1 MLTWLIVNLGSV
13 QVDPR
18 KFAFSISFAFNAII
32 VLLITIKSLTNE
44 KDYTKHYPAL
54 IISVFSLT
62 MHVTS
67 LHSAEV
73 FRLAT
78 STSIGFGTALY
89 LLAGKIHL
97 NGINLNLRKFRLPVI
112 AILFF
117 IVSFSP
123 GFFFG
128 RSSSNYFPVPTL
140 PLPSGLAFN
149 ENKIPY
155 FKDQRWGDSIN
166 QFYISYY
173 KTMTEM
179 DKNSAC
185 NLTHYFNPTGDGFLA
200 TLTRVLSLYKIPWLH
215 ENKALISAVNPDY
228 INLKESSIKSHSLLI
243 LSKTV
248 IEPPDGYILIDT
260 IKKDFIRSYTHFKDL
275 YIYGPGECGL
285 KK

>member
-1 MLTWLIVNLGSV
+1 
-13 QVDPR
+13 
-18 KFAFSISFAFNAII
+18 
-32 VLLITIKSLTNE
+32 
-44 KDYTKHYPAL
+44 
-54 IISVFSLT
+54 
-62 MHVTS
+62 
-67 LHSAEV
+67 
-73 FRLAT
+73 
-78 STSIGFGTALY
+78 
-89 LLAGKIHL
+89 
-97 NGINLNLRKFRLPVI
+97 
-112 AILFF
+112 
-117 IVSFSP
+117 
-123 GFFFG
+123 
-128 RSSSNYFPVPTL
+128 
-140 PLPSGLAFN
+140 
-149 ENKIPY
+149 
-155 FKDQRWGDSIN
+155 
-166 QFYISYY
+166 
-173 KTMTEM
+173 MTEM